1 MCYSALAISLHPA
14 VWVFHLWVPSIDAV
28 SESGESLRAGVP
40 SWKKGRAG
48 APIQDQ
54 LPLWKQSGHWEVG
67 ARHYRLYA
75 L

>member
-1 MCYSALAISLHPA
+1 MGYFALAISLYPA
-14 VWVFHLWVPSIDAV
+14 VWVFYLWVPSVDAV
-28 SESGESLRAGVP
+28 SESRESLRAGEP

-54 LPLWKQSGHWEVG
+54 LPLWKQSEQWEVG